1 MNTEMIKQVVEEHFK
16 IQINS
21 KTRRR
26 EYVEARAI
34 YFKLLRDN
42 TRMSLANIGKTMSRD
57 HATVLHSVRRV
68 DDWIKY
74 DKQMRQDYNILND
87 RVKHAIMLNPE
98 LLNQVTTIEGF
109 YEIEYKKLEANH
121 RQLLINNTNKYKELV
136 TKYNYLKSQ
145 LKYHQPKRIAS
156 GEFDL
161 V

>member
-16 IQINS
+16 IQLNS

-34 YFKLLRDN
+34 YYKLLRDN
-42 TRMSLANIGKTMSRD
+42 TRMSLANIGKTMGRD

-74 DKQMRQDYNILND
+74 DKQIRLDYNTLND
-87 RVKHAIMLNPE
+87 RVQHAIRINPE

-109 YEIEYKKLEANH
+109 YEVEYKKIEAEHNN
-121 RQLLINNTNKYKELV
+121 LLINNTKEYKDLV
-136 TKYNYLKSQ
+136 NRYNFLKSALQ
-145 LKYHQPKRIAS
+145 VHQPKRIAS